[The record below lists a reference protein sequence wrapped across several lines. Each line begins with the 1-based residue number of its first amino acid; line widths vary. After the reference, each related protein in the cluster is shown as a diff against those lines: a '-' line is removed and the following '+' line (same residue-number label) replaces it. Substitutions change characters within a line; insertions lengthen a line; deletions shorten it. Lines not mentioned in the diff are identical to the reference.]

1 MKKLVSVMV
10 VGLVLG
16 WSGVAGAGH
25 VDLYTGVSDATI
37 YNGDNTNHGM
47 ETSLV
52 LGSWGCQTVIKFD
65 VSSIPAGSTITGA
78 SACTVLMRQ
87 TARKSFTM
95 SVRPMHPGWKTKS
108 IGLNVP
114 QGLP

>member
-52 LGSWGCQTVIKFD
+52 LGSWGCQNRDQVRCKFNSRGFHD
-65 VSSIPAGSTITGA
+65 YRCLC
-78 SACTVLMRQ
+78 ACTVLMRQ

-95 SVRPMHPGWKTKS
+95 SVRPMHPGWKTK
-108 IGLNVP
+108 
-114 QGLP
+114 